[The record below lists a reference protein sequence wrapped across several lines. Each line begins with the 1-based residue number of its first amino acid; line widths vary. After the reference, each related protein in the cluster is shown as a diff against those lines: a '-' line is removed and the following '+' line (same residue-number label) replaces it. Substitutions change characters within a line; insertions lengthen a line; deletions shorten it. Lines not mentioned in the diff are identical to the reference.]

1 MAAARLEDESR
12 QVQRDGGR
20 QAGPAAAL
28 SPDHPAEVPD
38 FLAAEIGIYE

>member
-12 QVQRDGGR
+12 QVQREGGR
-20 QAGPAAAL
+20 QTGPAPAL
-28 SPDHPAEVPD
+28 SSDHPAEVPD